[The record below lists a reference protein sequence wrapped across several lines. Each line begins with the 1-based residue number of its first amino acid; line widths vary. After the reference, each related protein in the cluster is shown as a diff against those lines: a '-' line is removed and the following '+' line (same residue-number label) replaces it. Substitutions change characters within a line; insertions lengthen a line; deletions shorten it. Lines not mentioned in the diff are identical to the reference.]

1 MCLRLLFRYLA
12 GDDPLTPRRC
22 EPVPAVAW
30 SLDREQPRRR
40 SSQAWPAM
48 IAHAQQMRTGSGRH
62 VVDRSEAAEAPQ
74 LAGMAG
80 DDRSRPADANRFR
93 PSRGRSIG
101 SSRDAAARRAWPAMI
116 RTTFPRVSKMGLS
129 GLFFDVLP
137 PFLSP
142 FSYNSL
148 IYLYKL
154 YFFTNYSRVFGPILC
169 DLLPAP
175 PFALLLVAVA
185 VLFSRSPLLS
195 MSRSF
200 SLLSSKFGPFSR
212 CFGAVLW
219 HPCRMIPNFGGR
231 IRKNS
236 VKTGVFGAKIRKNA
250 AKPPE
255 KLGKIRFVS
264 PRWHVLTI

>member
-1 MCLRLLFRYLA
+1 MHVFLLASGDKNRHKPYSLAVCLRLLFRDLA

-30 SLDREQPRRR
+30 SIDREQPRRR
-40 SSQAWPAM
+40 SSQ
-48 IAHAQQMRTGSGRH
+48 
-62 VVDRSEAAEAPQ
+62 
-74 LAGMAG
+74 
-80 DDRSRPADANRFR
+80 
-93 PSRGRSIG
+93 
-101 SSRDAAARRAWPAMI
+101 AWPAMI

-148 IYLYKL
+148 IYFSKL

-200 SLLSSKFGPFSR
+200 PLLSSKFGPFSR

>member
-1 MCLRLLFRYLA
+1 MLF
-12 GDDPLTPRRC
+12 
-22 EPVPAVAW
+22 
-30 SLDREQPRRR
+30 
-40 SSQAWPAM
+40 
-48 IAHAQQMRTGSGRH
+48 
-62 VVDRSEAAEAPQ
+62 RSEAAEAPQ

>member
-1 MCLRLLFRYLA
+1 MRAGSGRRVVDRSGAAETPQLAGMA

-22 EPVPAVAW
+22 EPVPAVTW

-40 SSQAWPAM
+40 SLS
-48 IAHAQQMRTGSGRH
+48 
-62 VVDRSEAAEAPQ
+62 
-74 LAGMAG
+74 GMAG
-80 DDRSRPADANRFR
+80 DDPPTPSWREPVPAVAWSLDRKRPRRRS
-93 PSRGRSIG
+93 SQ
-101 SSRDAAARRAWPAMI
+101 AWPAMI

-148 IYLYKL
+148 IYFSKL

-200 SLLSSKFGPFSR
+200 PLLSSKFGPFSR

-264 PRWHVLTI
+264 PRWHALTI

>member
-1 MCLRLLFRYLA
+1 
-12 GDDPLTPRRC
+12 
-22 EPVPAVAW
+22 
-30 SLDREQPRRR
+30 
-40 SSQAWPAM
+40 
-48 IAHAQQMRTGSGRH
+48 MRAGSGRR
-62 VVDRSEAAEAPQ
+62 VVARSGAAEAPQ

-80 DDRSRPADANRFR
+80 DDPHDLSAGLENGPFGPFFRRF
-93 PSRGRSIG
+93 
-101 SSRDAAARRAWPAMI
+101 A
-116 RTTFPRVSKMGLS
+116 
-129 GLFFDVLP
+129 

-148 IYLYKL
+148 IYLSKL

-175 PFALLLVAVA
+175 PFALFLVAVA
-185 VLFSRSPLLS
+185 VLFSRSPLFS
-195 MSRSF
+195 MSLSF
-200 SLLSSKFGPFSR
+200 PLLSSKFWPFSR
-212 CFGAVLW
+212 CFWAVLW

>member
-1 MCLRLLFRYLA
+1 MSVRRLSRHGRYSVWFALQRYVFKDNFYTKLVSFCFSVSQTNPARNGLA
-12 GDDPLTPRRC
+12 
-22 EPVPAVAW
+22 PAGA
-30 SLDREQPRRR
+30 S
-40 SSQAWPAM
+40 
-48 IAHAQQMRTGSGRH
+48 
-62 VVDRSEAAEAPQ
+62 
-74 LAGMAG
+74 
-80 DDRSRPADANRFR
+80 RFR
-93 PSRGRSIG
+93 PSPGRSIG
-101 SSRDAAARRAWPAMI
+101 SSRGAAARQAWPAMI

-200 SLLSSKFGPFSR
+200 PLLSSKFGPFSR